1 MNALGSEG
9 EGPESGMLM
18 THCLVQFGA
27 FLAVPNPL
35 GGQLVP
41 GVNKRNTVLI
51 ISGNDTLN
59 QKNY

>member
-9 EGPESGMLM
+9 EGPESGRLM

-41 GVNKRNTVLI
+41 ELTKEIQVLLLV
-51 ISGNDTLN
+51 GMTP
-59 QKNY
+59 